1 MRPTGEAAI
10 QVLIRGDKGQEI
22 QVEAV
27 IDTGFNGFLTLP
39 VELIPDLE
47 LQFVGTTNAALGDG
61 KQVYFDV
68 YEATVVWDGKERNVA
83 ALATDG
89 GALVGT
95 SLLWGHTVTLTME
108 AGGAVRI
115 EALP

>member
-1 MRPTGEAAI
+1 
-10 QVLIRGDKGQEI
+10 
-22 QVEAV
+22 V

-68 YEATVVWDGKERNVA
+68 YEATVVWDGKERNVV

-95 SLLWGHTVTLTME
+95 SLLWGYKVTLTME